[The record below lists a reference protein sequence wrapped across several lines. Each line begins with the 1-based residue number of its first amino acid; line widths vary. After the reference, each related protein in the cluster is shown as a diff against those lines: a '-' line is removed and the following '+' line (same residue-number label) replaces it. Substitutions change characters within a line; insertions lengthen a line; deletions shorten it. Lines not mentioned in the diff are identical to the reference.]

1 MPNPILCLDA
11 GNSRLKCGLF
21 DGKRWRMQGALDY
34 DAFDDLVAELS
45 AAPARIVAC
54 NVAGD
59 AVRQRIEA
67 LAARLGCPLDWLTS
81 SASAC
86 GVRNAYDNPAQL
98 GADRW
103 AALIGARSLHA
114 GPAVVVMAGT
124 ATTVDALDGDGR
136 FRGGLILPGL
146 ALMRAA
152 LARNT
157 AGLPHAAGHYQ
168 AMPTNT
174 DDAIVSGAIHATL
187 GAIERMRATLG
198 EDALCL
204 LSGGAAGELVPHLE
218 LPQRQIDNLVLEG
231 LARYSRTISA
241 VPRR

>member
-1 MPNPILCLDA
+1 MPDMILCLDA

-21 DGKRWRMQGALDY
+21 DGEAWRMQGALNY
-34 DAFDDLVAELS
+34 DAFDDLVAEL
-45 AAPARIVAC
+45 PEPPTRVVAC
-54 NVAGD
+54 NVAGK
-59 AVRQRIEA
+59 AIRRRIEA
-67 LAARLGCPLDWLTS
+67 LAAGLGRPLDWLTS
-81 SASAC
+81 SAAAC
-86 GVRNAYDNPAQL
+86 GVSNGYDNPGQL

-114 GPAVVVMAGT
+114 GAAIVVMAGT
-124 ATTVDALDGDGR
+124 ATTIDALDGDGR

-157 AGLPHAAGHYQ
+157 ADLPHAAGHYRPL
-168 AMPTNT
+168 PTNT

-198 EDALCL
+198 MDTLCL
-204 LSGGAAGELVPHLE
+204 LSGGAAGKLAPHLE
-218 LPQRQIDNLVLEG
+218 LPLRQVDNLVLEG
-231 LARYSRTISA
+231 LARYSRTT
-241 VPRR
+241 

>member
-1 MPNPILCLDA
+1 MGGVVMP
-11 GNSRLKCGLF
+11 
-21 DGKRWRMQGALDY
+21 
-34 DAFDDLVAELS
+34 
-45 AAPARIVAC
+45 
-54 NVAGD
+54 
-59 AVRQRIEA
+59 
-67 LAARLGCPLDWLTS
+67 
-81 SASAC
+81 
-86 GVRNAYDNPAQL
+86 
-98 GADRW
+98 
-103 AALIGARSLHA
+103 
-114 GPAVVVMAGT
+114 VVVMAGT
-124 ATTVDALDGDGR
+124 ATTVDALDGEGR
-136 FRGGLILPGL
+136 FRGGLLLPGL

-168 AMPTNT
+168 SIPTNT

-241 VPRR
+241 VPRQ

>member
-1 MPNPILCLDA
+1 MPDLILCLDA

-45 AAPARIVAC
+45 AAPARILAC
-54 NVAGD
+54 NVAGE

-67 LAARLGCPLDWLTS
+67 LTVRLGCPLEWFSS
-81 SASAC
+81 SAKAC
-86 GVRNAYDNPAQL
+86 GLSNAYDTPGQL

-124 ATTVDALDGDGR
+124 ATTVDALDAEGR

-157 AGLPHAAGHYQ
+157 AGLPHAAGRYQ

-174 DDAIVSGAIHATL
+174 HDAIVSGAIHATL
-187 GAIERMRATLG
+187 GAITRMQAALG
-198 EDALCL
+198 QDALCL
-204 LSGGAAGELVPHLE
+204 LSGGAAGELAPRLE
-218 LPQRQIDNLVLEG
+218 LPLRQVDNLVLEG
-231 LARYSRTISA
+231 LARYSRTI
-241 VPRR
+241 